1 MSFPGMDPK
10 IQVQVDPNEDTEWN
24 DILRDHGIIP
34 QKEPDPTEQLEEAL
48 SEALQ
53 RQHENRLEGL
63 DIDELEELEGLEDD
77 EFLESYKNQR
87 MNEIK
92 RLQQEKSK
100 NYQFGDVYH
109 INKPEYAKEVTEA
122 SKSVYVVLIMSGN
135 NLQSRVINEVINSA
149 ARKFKDVKFVEI
161 QGSRAVENYP
171 EANLPTILVYHD
183 TNVVKQYITLTMLS
197 GNQTSLKDLEKLL
210 VDVGAV
216 GDKDDRLLVNQDL
229 DDDLEDERRT
239 RFTKKSMRGKAVDD
253 DDDDD
258 FFD

>member
-1 MSFPGMDPK
+1 MSFPGMYPK

-92 RLQQEKSK
+92 RLQQEKAK
-100 NYQFGDVYH
+100 NYQFGDV
-109 INKPEYAKEVTEA
+109 
-122 SKSVYVVLIMSGN
+122 
-135 NLQSRVINEVINSA
+135 
-149 ARKFKDVKFVEI
+149 
-161 QGSRAVENYP
+161 
-171 EANLPTILVYHD
+171 
-183 TNVVKQYITLTMLS
+183 
-197 GNQTSLKDLEKLL
+197 
-210 VDVGAV
+210 
-216 GDKDDRLLVNQDL
+216 
-229 DDDLEDERRT
+229 
-239 RFTKKSMRGKAVDD
+239 
-253 DDDDD
+253 
-258 FFD
+258 